1 MKRNNNIE
9 NQFRDKL
16 NQRTIEPSE
25 KAWDRLDAM
34 LSVSEKKKP
43 KRGWLWMAA
52 SLVAL
57 LTVGSLF
64 FRNTPE
70 NVTILNESRWVVERS
85 HTEEILPDTA
95 VQEKTENN
103 SLSEHDLAIQKT
115 ELNKKNVFKD
125 TFSVGQVNRN
135 FQQLVFEETKTED
148 KKEIFETSEE
158 YPVDN
163 VYVTA
168 DELLSS
174 IEKTKTASKE
184 KLNSKVEIDY
194 KLLLSQSEYEVE
206 ERYRKKA
213 IDRFIQKKYED
224 VRVVISNKN
233 H

>member
-1 MKRNNNIE
+1 MKLNNNIE

-16 NQRTIEPSE
+16 NQRTIEPSD

-52 SLVAL
+52 SLAML

-64 FRNTPE
+64 FKNNSENTIIFQNDDNLVVEQNNVEETSPDTIIQE
-70 NVTILNESRWVVERS
+70 NVANDYLSEQD
-85 HTEEILPDTA
+85 LA
-95 VQEKTENN
+95 VQKIEPNKQNV
-103 SLSEHDLAIQKT
+103 
-115 ELNKKNVFKD
+115 LND
-125 TFSVGQVNRN
+125 TFSIRQLNRN
-135 FQQLVFEETKTED
+135 FQQLALEETKTESI
-148 KKEIFETSEE
+148 EMSEE
-158 YPVDN
+158 YN
-163 VYVTA
+163 MNNIYLTA

-174 IEKTKTASKE
+174 VEETNNKSKD
-184 KLNSKVEIDY
+184 KPKVEVDY
-194 KLLLSQSEYEVE
+194 RFLLSQSEYEVE

-213 IDRFIQKKYED
+213 IDRFLQKKYED